1 MTVTYRDE
9 LGYVQVKVDND
20 GVQFVDGYAYFGND
34 EREYKIKI
42 ENLVSIGMEE

>member
-1 MTVTYRDE
+1 MILVYRDE
-9 LGYVQVKVDND
+9 IGHVQVKVDNN

-42 ENLVSIGMEE
+42 ENLISIGMEE